1 MFNSTV
7 PAAEIKMILNSE
19 FHFVALSKDIKNKK
33 AQFCPTGSGV
43 QSAEF
48 LSFKAA
54 APRAGIGIPVKK
66 SSVCIA
72 YGGFSVLW
80 APD

>member
-7 PAAEIKMILNSE
+7 PAAEIRMILNSK

-33 AQFCPTGSGV
+33 AQFCPAGSGV

-48 LSFKAA
+48 LSFNALLPA
-54 APRAGIGIPVKK
+54 QV
-66 SSVCIA
+66 SVFRLKNPP
-72 YGGFSVLW
+72 YV
-80 APD
+80 

>member
-1 MFNSTV
+1 MFIGPDGEELFNSTV
-7 PAAEIKMILNSE
+7 PAAEIRMILNSK

-54 APRAGIGIPVKK
+54 APRAGTGIPAKNPPYV
-66 SSVCIA
+66 
-72 YGGFSVLW
+72 
-80 APD
+80 